1 ANNSGVDHHV
11 FVVGIARQQLENPCK
26 NPALGPTAETLM
38 HALPIAKARR
48 QITPRNAGSEPVQN
62 GFNEQPVIRRRAS
75 DMAFATR
82 QNILDP
88 IPLIVTCTT
97 AGIDI
102 LGWAYRLGVLDGR
115 DGAGET

>member
-1 ANNSGVDHHV
+1 
-11 FVVGIARQQLENPCK
+11 
-26 NPALGPTAETLM
+26 M

-88 IPLIVTCTT
+88 IPLIVT
-97 AGIDI
+97 
-102 LGWAYRLGVLDGR
+102 
-115 DGAGET
+115 